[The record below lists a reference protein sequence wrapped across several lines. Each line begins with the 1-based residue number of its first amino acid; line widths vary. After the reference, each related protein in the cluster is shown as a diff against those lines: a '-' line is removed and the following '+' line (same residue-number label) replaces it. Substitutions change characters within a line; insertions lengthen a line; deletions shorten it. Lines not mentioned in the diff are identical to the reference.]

1 MALLG
6 PPLSDKYTQTYFFS
20 SDPANEALNV
30 SSDGSKF
37 SVQLSAPISVPA
49 GARACEAGVITAA
62 IWNTTPTVGPGLGPA
77 GVDDNKFS
85 NTTSAVPAGTY
96 NITFPTGQYSLTA
109 IGQYLSSQFTNNGH
123 AANLMSLGGQEATG
137 LAFVSILN
145 IGDAAH
151 FGQVGS
157 IGSILGFP
165 AATVTATSAGQV
177 LYGSTQAQLDR
188 VNTYL
193 ISTDL
198 IQGGIPTNAT
208 ATGLIAAVPIN
219 VRPGSLINYQAIIPL
234 WTPAPELIGN
244 TRRTFSFRLTNE
256 RGEATPTANESWSF
270 TLMIRYRK

>member
-30 SSDGSKF
+30 SSDGRKF

-49 GARACEAGVITAA
+49 GSRACELAVITGA

-85 NTTSAVPAGTY
+85 YTTSVAPAGTY
-96 NITFPTGQYSLTA
+96 SITFPTGQYSLTA
-109 IGQYLSSQFTNNGH
+109 IGQYLATQFKNNGH
-123 AANLMSLGGQEATG
+123 PTNLFVLGGQEATG
-137 LAFVSILN
+137 LASVTILTN
-145 IGDAAH
+145 GDTVR
-151 FGQVGS
+151 FEQVGT

-165 AATVTATSAGQV
+165 AAAVTATSAEQTIF
-177 LYGSTQAQLDR
+177 GSTQAQLDR

-198 IQGGIPTNAT
+198 IQGGIPTNAS
-208 ATGLIAAVPIN
+208 ATGLIAAIPIN

-234 WTPAPELIGN
+234 
-244 TRRTFSFRLTNE
+244 
-256 RGEATPTANESWSF
+256 
-270 TLMIRYRK
+270 